1 MRQAIAR
8 RARAT
13 AARLRSVPWGA
24 GERHVVLAPH
34 PRVGGAA
41 PGARGAAASHPLG
54 ARLRWGAARLTFIGA
69 AGLSL
74 GTVVA
79 GPLLAPL
86 ISRWMFGD
94 WRFWRHLRRGLRL
107 YGHGYRL
114 MGLMVRGDS
123 AFMLGVPLTSP
134 PLSDP
139 APGTVVLNPDW
150 SHGSSCGTCN
160 RCCHHGRDIHCP
172 VLDAET
178 GLCTGYDGWFW
189 RYFNCGRFP
198 SHQRELDY
206 YRCPKWH
213 LRHPSAPGGEGG
225 G

>member
-1 MRQAIAR
+1 MKQTLAR
-8 RARAT
+8 RARAA
-13 AARLRSVPWGA
+13 AARLRPAPWPSAGRGALGPAHPVVRCAGPATAPRPWG
-24 GERHVVLAPH
+24 L
-34 PRVGGAA
+34 
-41 PGARGAAASHPLG
+41 
-54 ARLRWGAARLTFIGA
+54 RLRWAAARVVFITVA
-69 AGLSL
+69 AVSL
-74 GTVVA
+74 GTVV
-79 GPLLAPL
+79 GGVVLAPV

-114 MGLMVRGDS
+114 MGLMLRGDS

-139 APGTVVLNPDW
+139 RPGSVVLNPAW
-150 SHGSSCGTCN
+150 AHGSSCGSCS

-172 VLDAET
+172 VLDTAT

-206 YRCPKWH
+206 YGCPKWQM
-213 LRHPSAPGGEGG
+213 RDGAGAEGSRRPAAT
-225 G
+225 